1 MLRDVQNM
9 IYMAHL
15 SNIRSVVMRF
25 YGREDILVDLEGF
38 WCIRLHLIA
47 GEAKRVLVLR
57 MATSR

>member
-1 MLRDVQNM
+1 
-9 IYMAHL
+9 MAHL
-15 SNIRSVVMRF
+15 TNIRSVVMRF
-25 YGREDILVDLEGF
+25 YGREDILVDLEGL